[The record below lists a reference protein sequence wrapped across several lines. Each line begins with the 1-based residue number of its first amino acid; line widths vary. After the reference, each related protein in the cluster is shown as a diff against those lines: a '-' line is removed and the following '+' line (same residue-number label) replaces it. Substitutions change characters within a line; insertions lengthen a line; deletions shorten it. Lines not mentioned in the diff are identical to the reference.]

1 MIIRAFA
8 PNPLLFVKKMDNGLT
23 TKRNH
28 LLSILKN
35 YGSVIVAY
43 SGGVDSTFLLA
54 MAHEVLKKNL
64 VAITAKSPLHP
75 VRESREAKSF
85 AQELGVQHLFVKSI
99 EMRRSD
105 FTANTKRRCYLCK
118 KYLFKALLKIAR
130 DKNIKYVSH
139 GANVDDLEDFRPGF
153 DAAREMNI
161 MAPMVD
167 AGLTKK
173 DIRTLSKKMNLKTW
187 NKPPMSCLA
196 TRIPY
201 GTQISPKKLKMIER
215 AEQVILTLGVTS
227 CRVRLHA
234 KVARIEVNSVDI
246 ERIMDQEIRSTIVW
260 KLREIGF
267 SHVAVDLEG
276 YRQGS
281 MNRGL

>member
-1 MIIRAFA
+1 MKIRG
-8 PNPLLFVKKMDNGLT
+8 NSSRFVKKMNNGLT
-23 TKRNH
+23 TKRAH
-28 LLSILKN
+28 LISILKS
-35 YGSVIVAY
+35 YGSLIVAY

-54 MAHEVLKKNL
+54 TAHEALKKNL

-75 VRESREAKSF
+75 VRENQEAKAFAQKLGIIHMFIKSREMS
-85 AQELGVQHLFVKSI
+85 
-99 EMRRSD
+99 RSD

-118 KYLFKALLKIAR
+118 KYLFKDLLKIAR
-130 DKNIKYVSH
+130 EKNIEYVAH

-167 AGLTKK
+167 AGLTKN
-173 DIRTLSKKMNLKTW
+173 DIRTLSKQMNLKTW

-201 GTQISPKKLKMIER
+201 GTQITIEKLKMIER
-215 AEQVILTLGVTS
+215 AEQVILGLGVTS
-227 CRVRLHA
+227 CRVRVHD
-234 KVARIEVNSVDI
+234 KSARIEVDPGDI
-246 ERIMDQEIRSTIVW
+246 ERILDQGIRSTIIG
-260 KLREIGF
+260 KLRKIGF

-276 YRQGS
+276 YGQGS
-281 MNRGL
+281 MNRDI